1 MFVIFSYFLFVRLF
15 AERTLLTPLS
25 GLSPFVFLAPHLTA
39 SAAFVVL
46 IMNSL
51 LTRPFV
57 NQKGGRLGF
66 WETQKEMRNPRGG
79 TPNKDRNI
87 NVVWYYVIRDHFI
100 HKHVWIYTYAKS
112 FKIFESG
119 ILLDPFNDLLCS
131 VHWTCSKL
139 IWKRKNVPQLPTLCL
154 ENQKIKKKEN
164 MNKYTATKQKLLKAS
179 QQKSTFGAG

>member
-57 NQKGGRLGF
+57 NQKGGEAWILRDAEGDAKP
-66 WETQKEMRNPRGG
+66 QGGNP
-79 TPNKDRNI
+79 
-87 NVVWYYVIRDHFI
+87 
-100 HKHVWIYTYAKS
+100 
-112 FKIFESG
+112 
-119 ILLDPFNDLLCS
+119 
-131 VHWTCSKL
+131 
-139 IWKRKNVPQLPTLCL
+139 
-154 ENQKIKKKEN
+154 
-164 MNKYTATKQKLLKAS
+164 
-179 QQKSTFGAG
+179 QQR